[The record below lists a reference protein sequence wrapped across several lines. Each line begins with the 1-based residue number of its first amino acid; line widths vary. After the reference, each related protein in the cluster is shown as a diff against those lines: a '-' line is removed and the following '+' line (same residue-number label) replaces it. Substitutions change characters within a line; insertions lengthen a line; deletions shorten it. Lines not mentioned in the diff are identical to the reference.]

1 MGPSRLDAVEER
13 RPKKLKVC
21 LQSSFA
27 DGPRNLTWRNKEKRL
42 KNVRTSEL
50 VLLVGMKN

>member
-1 MGPSRLDAVEER
+1 MGPSRLNAVEER

-42 KNVRTSEL
+42 KDVRTSEL